1 MKALPVLMYHHVSPA
16 PGLVTL
22 SPENFRDQIAALA
35 AAGWRSIGCTEL
47 ENFLAGQP
55 LPEKSVMLSF
65 DDGYLDNFIHAHP
78 VLREFGMKAVLFVV
92 TGWIGDGAARAVADC
107 PDHRECKRRIAAGDT
122 DSVMLRWSEIE
133 QMRAA
138 GTFEIHSHTHSH
150 TRWDQSI
157 ADPAQRLLALEA
169 DLLASRQILT
179 ARLGIDDRHLCWP
192 QGYFDSHFQQVA
204 KSAGFTHL
212 YTTEPGVVRRD
223 LDLTRIPRL
232 VVKDKPAAWFGQRM
246 ALYGQPL
253 LSALYLGLKSGKA
266 H

>member
-22 SPENFRDQIAALA
+22 SPEIFRDQIATLA
-35 AAGWRSIGCTEL
+35 KAGWRSIGSAEL
-47 ENFLAGQP
+47 ENFLDGKP

-92 TGWIGDGAARAVADC
+92 TGWIGDGSVRAAADC

-138 GTFEIHSHTHSH
+138 GTFEFHSHTHSH

-157 ADPAQRLLALEA
+157 ADYAQRILALEA
-169 DLLASRQILT
+169 DLLVSRQTLT

-192 QGYFDSHFQQVA
+192 QGYYQADYLPVA
-204 KSAGFTHL
+204 NRLGFRYL
-212 YTTEPGVVRRD
+212 YTTRLGTNPASAPVNEVRRIVVKEKGGEW
-223 LDLTRIPRL
+223 LLRRLRIYASPLLTRI
-232 VVKDKPAAWFGQRM
+232 
-246 ALYGQPL
+246 YSL
-253 LSALYLGLKSGKA
+253 LKGEK
-266 H
+266 